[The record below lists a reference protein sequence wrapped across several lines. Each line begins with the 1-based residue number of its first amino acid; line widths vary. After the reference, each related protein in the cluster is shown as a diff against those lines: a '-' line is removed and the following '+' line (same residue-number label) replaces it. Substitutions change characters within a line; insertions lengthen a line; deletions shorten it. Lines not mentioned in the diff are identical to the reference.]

1 MQHTLFHR
9 QPQLSPQLLTF
20 LEQLVEWAIAIL
32 LLTAAFPLL
41 KEAAMYIL
49 MKLYEV
55 FIQYQYL
62 Y

>member
-9 QPQLSPQLLTF
+9 QPQLNHQLLTI
-20 LEQLVEWAIAIL
+20 LEQLVEWATAIL
-32 LLTAAFPLL
+32 LVTAVFPLL
-41 KEAAMYIL
+41 REAAMYFL